1 MGFNKIREVILAE
14 AQAEAA
20 HILDG
25 AKRAADEHLH
35 AARARIDDEA
45 ARAFRARAQAVDD
58 ELNRDL
64 IQFKGNAGKQV
75 LARRGEIL
83 RSVFTAA
90 RREILGWSPE
100 EYGRLMGR
108 LLEKAAAGTGGRVRI
123 HSEDAPVFETVLS
136 GINKD
141 RGMRELVEIDGE
153 RRLPERGGFVF
164 ITSEYEVDQTL
175 ATLLRDLEQDML
187 PIIAGELFA

>member
-20 HILDG
+20 HILEG
-25 AKRAADEHLH
+25 ARRAADEHLG
-35 AARARIDDEA
+35 AARARIDDETE
-45 ARAFRARAQAVDD
+45 RTFRARVQAIDD
-58 ELNRDL
+58 ELNRAL

-83 RSVFTAA
+83 QSVFTRA
-90 RREILGWSPE
+90 RNEILGWPSE
-100 EYGRLMGR
+100 DYGRLMGR
-108 LLEKAAAGTGGRVRI
+108 LLEKASGGAGGRIRI
-123 HSEDAPVFETVLS
+123 HPEDASVFETVLP

-141 RGMRELVEIDGE
+141 RDRQGLVEIDRE
-153 RRLPERGGFVF
+153 RPLPERGGFVF

-187 PIIAGELFA
+187 PVIAGELFA